1 LIQQEKV
8 MPGVEGRVALVT
20 GASQGIGHACARVL
34 ASSGAKVALCARNL
48 EKLSQIASEIAAQG
62 GEAQAFKMDVASED
76 EIKAGVKAV
85 IARFGKVDILVN
97 NAGVTRDQLV
107 LRMKRADWDDVLS
120 TNLTAPF
127 LLTQAVIGSMLK
139 QRWGR
144 IINVTSIFGQMG
156 QAGQANYASSKAG
169 LIGLTMA
176 VAREVASRSI
186 TVNAV
191 APGWIETA
199 MTTVLPEELKET
211 MRKSVPLGRVGTP
224 TDVAHAV
231 KFLASEEAG
240 YITGEVLKVNG
251 GILMG

>member
-1 LIQQEKV
+1 
-8 MPGVEGRVALVT
+8 MAGVEGRVALVT
-20 GASQGIGHACARVL
+20 GASQGIGRACALVL
-34 ASSGAKVALCARNL
+34 AGAGAKVALCARNQ
-48 EKLSQIASEIAAQG
+48 EKLEQLAGEIAAQG
-62 GEAQAFKMDVASED
+62 GEAEAFKIDVASED
-76 EIKAGVKAV
+76 EIKAGVKAIV
-85 IARFGKVDILVN
+85 ARFGKIDILVN

-107 LRMKRADWDDVLS
+107 MRMKRADWDEVLN

-144 IINVTSIFGQMG
+144 IINITSIFGQIG

-176 VAREVASRSI
+176 VAREVASRNI

-199 MTTVLPEELKET
+199 MTSDASSGIERNHAQEHSARTRRHRPRRGPRRE
-211 MRKSVPLGRVGTP
+211 VPGLGRSRLHHRRSAEGQRRNPDGV
-224 TDVAHAV
+224 
-231 KFLASEEAG
+231 SRRR
-240 YITGEVLKVNG
+240 
-251 GILMG
+251 